1 SQEAAD
7 QLGVDASEA
16 FGSGVAGTEASEA
29 EPGRGRTRGRRPAKP
44 AAGLAGV
51 DADGSGRSSPAGP
64 GTDGPG
70 ERRPSLF
77 EPRSVSQEAADQ
89 LGVDASDRAAS
100 EAFGSGVAGTE
111 ASEAEP
117 GLAADAPGGR
127 RPRAFEPRSVSQEAA
142 TPGLADLDAGGS
154 GRAGADKQ
162 GV

>member
-77 EPRSVSQEAADQ
+77 EPRSVS
-89 LGVDASDRAAS
+89 
-100 EAFGSGVAGTE
+100 
-111 ASEAEP
+111 P
-117 GLAADAPGGR
+117 
-127 RPRAFEPRSVSQEAA
+127 EAA

-162 GV
+162 GVAGGSDISGSGGLAGLGAGGPDGRRPATSLSAEPGSD

>member
-89 LGVDASDRAAS
+89 LGVDAS

-117 GLAADAPGGR
+117 GRGRTRGR
-127 RPRAFEPRSVSQEAA
+127 RPAKPAA
-142 TPGLADLDAGGS
+142 GLAGVDADGS
-154 GRAGADKQ
+154 GRSSPAGPGTD
-162 GV
+162 GPGERRPSLF

>member
-1 SQEAAD
+1 AAGQD
-7 QLGVDASEA
+7 VAGPGGTGSA
-16 FGSGVAGTEASEA
+16 GSGPGQAGS
-29 EPGRGRTRGRRPAKP
+29 GLGRTRGRRPAKP

-89 LGVDASDRAAS
+89 LGVEASSRAAS

-117 GLAADAPGGR
+117 GLGADAPGGR
-127 RPRAFEPRSVSQEAA
+127 RLRAFEPRSVSPEAA
-142 TPGLADLDAGGS
+142 DQLGVEASSRAASEAFGS
-154 GRAGADKQ
+154 
-162 GV
+162 